1 MTFPF
6 EIPGPAFR
14 ERQVRAWVFHKFAR
28 TFAEMTDLP
37 LGEREELTK
46 RYPEIRP
53 RPTLVQE
60 ADDGETRKALFD
72 GGYETVAMRYPD
84 RRTVCISSQ
93 AGCGLGC
100 TFCATGQMGL
110 IRNLEPWEIVSQVL
124 WAGRVF
130 GERPTNVVLM
140 GMGEPLANY
149 DNVMQAV
156 RVINDEIGVGAR
168 KITVSTVGLVPQIER
183 LSLEPLP
190 VTLALSLHA
199 PDDET
204 RSSLVPINR
213 RWPVA
218 DCVAA
223 AKRFRAS
230 HGRRVTIEYA
240 MIAEVNDRP
249 WQAKRLAD
257 LLRGTD
263 IHVNL
268 IPLNPTPGFGVPAS
282 TRVEAFARELR
293 GLGVNVTVRDTRGRD
308 IDAAC
313 GQLAIS
319 ETAPQQQPAE
329 PKKVRA
335 RAAGKPAPAKVVARK
350 PAPAR
355 VRRAPRSRGR
365 AGREG

>member
-6 EIPGPAFR
+6 HIAGPSFR
-14 ERQVRAWVFHKFAR
+14 ERQVRAWVFQRFAR
-28 TFAEMTDLP
+28 SFGEMTDLP
-37 LGEREELTK
+37 LGERDQLAK
-46 RYPEIRP
+46 RYPVIRP
-53 RPTLVQE
+53 APSAVWE
-60 ADDGETRKALFD
+60 ADGGETRKALFD
-72 GGYETVAMRYPD
+72 DAYETVAMRYPD
-84 RRTVCISSQ
+84 RRTVCVSSQ

-110 IRNLEPWEIVSQVL
+110 LRNLSAWEIVSQVL
-124 WAGRVF
+124 WAAEVF
-130 GERPTNVVLM
+130 GERPSNVVMM

-149 DNVMQAV
+149 DNVVDAI
-156 RVINDEIGVGAR
+156 RTINDEVGIPAR

-183 LSLEPLP
+183 LAADPLP

-218 DCVAA
+218 ECIKA
-223 AKRFRAS
+223 AKKFRGG

-240 MIAEVNDRP
+240 MIADVNDRP

-282 TRVEAFARELR
+282 LRVESFARELR

-313 GQLAIS
+313 GQLA
-319 ETAPQQQPAE
+319 AE
-329 PKKVRA
+329 AVVRA
-335 RAAGKPAPAKVVARK
+335 
-350 PAPAR
+350 
-355 VRRAPRSRGR
+355 
-365 AGREG
+365 